1 MNRLIIAM
9 AAAASVATCAV
20 PAAAQVNARQLNQE
34 RNIDAGV
41 RSGKLTPREA
51 ATLRSEVRA
60 IEYQAR
66 KFKRD
71 GRYNPAREGHR
82 PRSPGGARREDRPV
96 EGQRS
101 PQLGQ
106 RDTKTAGAGREAR
119 PFCVSSP
126 GPPAAS
132 HRPPA
137 PAPALRGGQ

>member
-1 MNRLIIAM
+1 MNRLIIAI

-71 GRYNPAREGHR
+71 GRYTQHEKDIIHARQAALAEKIDRLKANGR
-82 PRSPGGARREDRPV
+82 RS
-96 EGQRS
+96 
-101 PQLGQ
+101 
-106 RDTKTAGAGREAR
+106 
-119 PFCVSSP
+119 
-126 GPPAAS
+126 
-132 HRPPA
+132 
-137 PAPALRGGQ
+137 